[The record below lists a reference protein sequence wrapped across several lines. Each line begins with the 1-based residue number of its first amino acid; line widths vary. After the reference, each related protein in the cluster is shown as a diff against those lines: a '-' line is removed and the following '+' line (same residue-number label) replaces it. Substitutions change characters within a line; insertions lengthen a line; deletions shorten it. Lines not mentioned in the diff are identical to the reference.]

1 MLNAIWLGLIVIGV
15 ITAFFTGNVQAVSDA
30 AFEFANT
37 AVEICIG
44 LIGTMTLWL
53 GIMAIAEKSGL
64 VKLIGKA
71 LNPVMKKLFK
81 NVPDGHPAMG
91 AMVMNISA
99 NVLGLGNAATPLG
112 LKAMKEL
119 DSLNPHK
126 GVASDDMIMFLVLND
141 ACVALIPATIIG
153 LRVAAGSTN
162 PTEVIGPI
170 ICSTLVTCTC
180 AIILTKAFSKMKRY
194 KMENFKVEIEADKE
208 QIDDAKIENA

>member
-1 MLNAIWLGLIVIGV
+1 MLNGIWLGLIVIGV
-15 ITAFFTGNVQAVSDA
+15 VTAVFTGNVQAVSDA
-30 AFEFANT
+30 AFNFANT

-71 LNPVMKKLFK
+71 LNPIMRRLFK
-81 NVPDGHPAMG
+81 GVPEGHPAMG

-119 DSLNPHK
+119 DKLNPNK
-126 GVASDDMIMFLVLND
+126 GVATDDMIMFLVLND

-153 LRVAAGSTN
+153 LRVAAGSAN

-170 ICSTLVTCTC
+170 ICSTLVTCVS
-180 AIILTKAFSKMKRY
+180 AVLLAKVFSKMRRY
-194 KMENFKVEIEADKE
+194 KMENFKVEIK
-208 QIDDAKIENA
+208 DDNAQIENS

>member
-15 ITAFFTGNVQAVSDA
+15 ITAIFTGNVQAVGDA

-64 VKLIGKA
+64 VKILGKA
-71 LNPVMKKLFK
+71 LSPIMKRLFK
-81 NVPDGHPAMG
+81 DIPEDHPAMG

-99 NVLGLGNAATPLG
+99 NMLGLGNAATPLG

-119 DSLNPHK
+119 DSLNEHK
-126 GVASDDMIMFLVLND
+126 GIATDSMIMFMALND
-141 ACVALIPATIIG
+141 GCVALIPATIIG
-153 LRVAAGSTN
+153 LRVAAGSSN

-170 ICSTLVTCTC
+170 LLSTSVTVVS
-180 AIILTKAFSKMKRY
+180 AVILTKLFAKRKKY
-194 KMENFKVEIEADKE
+194 RVENYIKKDEAN
-208 QIDDAKIENA
+208 IDNI

>member
-1 MLNAIWLGLIVIGV
+1 MLNVIWLALLVIGV
-15 ITAFFTGNVQAVSDA
+15 VTAIFTGNVQAVSDA

-37 AVEICIG
+37 AVEICIE

-64 VKLIGKA
+64 INKLGKA
-71 LNPVMKKLFK
+71 LSPIMKRLFK
-81 NVPDGHPAMG
+81 DVPEDHPAMG

-99 NVLGLGNAATPLG
+99 NMLGLGNAATPLG

-119 DSLNPHK
+119 DSLNEHK
-126 GVASDDMIMFLVLND
+126 GVATDAMVMFMALNS

-162 PTEVIGPI
+162 PTEIIGPI
-170 ICSTLVTCTC
+170 LVSTVIAFFS
-180 AIILTKAFSKMKRY
+180 AIVLAKTFAKSKK
-194 KMENFKVEIEADKE
+194 F
-208 QIDDAKIENA
+208 KIENYIGKEED